1 MLPFFVIVRETVFL
15 GLKSDSAERTKPHR
29 MLEQALQTIGPK
41 ISFWKPENSDWES
54 GNI

>member
-1 MLPFFVIVRETVFL
+1 MLPFFSIVRETIFL

-29 MLEQALQTIGPK
+29 MLEQALQTTGPK
-41 ISFWKPENSDWES
+41 ISWKAESSDWES